1 MEREKAYPDAYRLAR
16 KFHNLYEETA
26 PKFGYE
32 TRGDTKEFD
41 AKSPNGRTMV
51 YVCKTI
57 VDEELK
63 NFLSSSLTEQLEELE
78 RWVEEEKVWITENG
92 ELAKQGHNKAL
103 NKVIDHIREQKEII
117 KKQ

>member
-78 RWVEEEKVWITENG
+78 RWVEERQRLFKPKTFVSVG
-92 ELAKQGHNKAL
+92 ELL
-103 NKVIDHIREQKEII
+103 SHIREQKEII
-117 KKQ
+117 NNK